1 MTSLR
6 TFQHEID
13 EIHTRELAKQRAQTV
28 ADREKEKENKIPK
41 PKGKAKDD
49 GFDNP
54 KSDSGG
60 RAGMLDVEENILV
73 NFITLYS
80 FS

>member
-13 EIHTRELAKQRAQTV
+13 EIHTRELAKHRAQAV
-28 ADREKEKENKIPK
+28 ADREKEKENKIPQ

-49 GFDNP
+49 GLDIPTGNN
-54 KSDSGG
+54 GG
-60 RAGMLDVEENILV
+60 RAGMLEIEENIIV
-73 NFITLYS
+73 ICVF
-80 FS
+80 